1 MSKAAE
7 CQKKVQP
14 AGEAET
20 TKKQE
25 NLKESPMSKV
35 STPLFRKRRGVTF
48 IELIGVLVVAIIIIA
63 GALALYSEAN
73 TSSRT
78 NQLLV
83 AVGALTGSVRALH
96 ANTANYGGGLDASD
110 SSIDTTLS
118 LVTVLVNANAVPPGL
133 LILQDN
139 VAAVPATATTPGTP
153 ASTTT
158 TINHAFGGRVDVF
171 GFGQLFA
178 ISAESLDQDIC
189 IRVSTESTAKASS
202 GLRGVYVGNKATG
215 RNATRDAASLVTQVS
230 ETVDQ
235 KDGGDVSAGEGIF
248 VTTSTTG
255 VTTGKG
261 FLPISPTLA
270 DTSCENSTDN
280 RIVWVFQ

>member
-78 NQLLV
+78 NQMLV

-96 ANTANYGGGLDASD
+96 ANAANYGGEMRDTGAIR
-110 SSIDTTLS
+110 SSVS
-118 LVTVLVNANAVPPGL
+118 LLNVLVNANAIPPGL
-133 LILQDN
+133 LIVEAGDDFE
-139 VAAVPATATTPGTP
+139 VK
-153 ASTTT
+153 
-158 TINHAFGGRVDVF
+158 HAFGGDVKVE
-171 GFGQLFA
+171 GFGQLFGVA
-178 ISAESLDQDIC
+178 VEGLDQDIC

-202 GLRGVYVGNKATG
+202 GLRGVYVGDSTANNNISRQVK
-215 RNATRDAASLVTQVS
+215 DAATLVVATS
-230 ETVDQ
+230 EDDDATT
-235 KDGGDVSAGEGIF
+235 GGSVAEGEGIF

-255 VTTGKG
+255 LSTAASAY
-261 FLPISPTLA
+261 LPVSPTLA
-270 DTSCENSTDN
+270 DLACKDVTNN
-280 RIVWVFQ
+280 MILWVFQ